1 MDDKKSKKVTPTG
14 KYVWVAFLISVLL
27 SLHVVLL
34 PLDYGKIFLN
44 ASRCGR
50 VTTPTVAK
58 MELLSIEKRA
68 YDLLITGASPLPIT
82 SESRALGS
90 HFDNVMVSWPLPAA
104 IIHSSAGI
112 EGGKFFIAPT
122 MLEQRKCTVYAAGLN
137 EQTSFEDTLSNKV
150 GCEVHGFDCTLLAP
164 NPAWNFTFHDVCI
177 GRPHSFDGNEY
188 SLAKMKSDMT
198 FEFKGLDDIRSE
210 LGHKRIDIFKMD
222 IEGSEWEV
230 LSGLLKLRDE
240 DLPEQLLFELHTE
253 GANPKCVPPS
263 LVKGKTHQ
271 AVADLFWNLYKKGYR
286 VVHKEINPEDAY
298 CADFTLLRVG

>member
-1 MDDKKSKKVTPTG
+1 MGDKKIKKAG
-14 KYVWVAFLISVLL
+14 KYVWMAFLIPLVLG
-27 SLHVVLL
+27 LHVVLL
-34 PLDYGKIFLN
+34 PHDYGRILLN

-50 VTTPTVAK
+50 AATLSIAQ
-58 MELLSIEKRA
+58 MELSSIEKRA
-68 YDLLITGASPLPIT
+68 YDLLIAGASPLSFP

-90 HFDNVMVSWPLPAA
+90 HFDDVMVSWPLPAA

-137 EQTSFEDTLSNKV
+137 EQTSFEDTLSNQV

-177 GRPHSFDGNEY
+177 GKPHGFDGNEY
-188 SLAKMKSDMT
+188 SLAKMNSDLK

-222 IEGSEWEV
+222 VEGSEWEII
-230 LSGLLKLRDE
+230 SGLLKLRDE

-253 GANPKCVPPS
+253 GANPMCVPPS

-271 AVADLFWNLYKKGYR
+271 AVAGLFWNLYNKGYR
-286 VVHKEINPEDAY
+286 VVHKEINPEDAF